1 MRRMVVGIDPR
12 GIEMETLLQLLK
24 GRPEGG
30 SNKGSGWAR
39 GGRKKRTG
47 VETPAQR
54 QNRMQQEI
62 REAEER
68 ARRAGGQSIEEEP
81 RPKSARVGVL
91 TPEQQALRESPLT
104 PEQQALA
111 NKPVVFN
118 PIVSGR
124 RALGRQ
130 RAGRVGVT
138 APPPRPVDEVE
149 QVAEEQEPITGLQPF
164 VNQKDPT
171 WLNRFKEWFT

>member
-1 MRRMVVGIDPR
+1 MVVGIDPK

-24 GRPEGG
+24 GR
-30 SNKGSGWAR
+30 
-39 GGRKKRTG
+39 GRRKRRTG

-54 QNRMQQEI
+54 QNRLQQEI

-68 ARRAGGQSIEEEP
+68 ARLAGKPSTEES
-81 RPKSARVGVL
+81 RPKGARVGVL

-111 NKPVVFN
+111 NQPVVFN
-118 PIVSGR
+118 PIVTNRPPRHGR
-124 RALGRQ
+124 GPGRQ
-130 RAGRVGVT
+130 RAGRIGVT
-138 APPPRPVDEVE
+138 ASPPSPVEEPDEDVE
-149 QVAEEQEPITGLQPF
+149 QIAEESEPITGLQPF

-171 WLNRFKEWFT
+171 WLNRFKQWFT

>member
-1 MRRMVVGIDPR
+1 MGIDPR

-39 GGRKKRTG
+39 GRRKRRTG

-54 QNRMQQEI
+54 QNRLQQEI

-68 ARRAGGQSIEEEP
+68 ARRAGKPSTKEP
-81 RPKSARVGVL
+81 RPKGGKIGVL

-124 RALGRQ
+124 RGLGRQ
-130 RAGRVGVT
+130 RAGRVAVT
-138 APPPRPVDEVE
+138 ASPPPPVGEPDEEVE
-149 QVAEEQEPITGLQPF
+149 QIAEESEPITGLQPY